1 MKKLMMVAGTLG
13 ALAAWSASPV
23 QGQAAYPAQDTKAAQ
38 GMKAPDAKGKTMQL
52 TGCLGKGA
60 DANSFVLS
68 NAMASTGAAMA
79 GKDAKADAS
88 MHADMKSYRVTAKE
102 DLKLTGHVGH
112 KIEVTGQVDSSAA
125 GSSGMGSGAA
135 GSMGSA
141 KTGETGAGKPGTG
154 ASAGMGKSG
163 AMPHLTVTAMKHIS
177 PTCP

>member
-1 MKKLMMVAGTLG
+1 MKKLMMVAATLG

-23 QGQAAYPAQDTKAAQ
+23 QGQAAPPAQDTKAAQ
-38 GMKAPDAKGKTMQL
+38 GMKAPEAKGKTMQL

-112 KIEVTGQVDSSAA
+112 KIEVTGQLDSSAA
-125 GSSGMGSGAA
+125 GSM
-135 GSMGSA
+135 GSMGSTKSGDA
-141 KTGETGAGKPGTG
+141 GAATSGAG
-154 ASAGMGKSG
+154 ASATAKSG
-163 AMPHLTVTAMKHIS
+163 AMPQLTVTAMKHIA